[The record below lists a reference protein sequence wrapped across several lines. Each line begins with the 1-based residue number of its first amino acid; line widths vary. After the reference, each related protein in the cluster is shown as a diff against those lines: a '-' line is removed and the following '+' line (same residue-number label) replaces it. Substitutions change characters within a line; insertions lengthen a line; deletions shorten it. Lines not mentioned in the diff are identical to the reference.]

1 MDRPG
6 RMAAVPSDLR
16 LALPQ
21 PGAATGMQL
30 MTIKSMTGFARAE
43 GQHGGLAWIWELR
56 SVNGRGLDLRMRL
69 PPGYEALEPII
80 REAVAKKLT
89 RGSVTVSLNVQRQQ
103 GATQIRINEA
113 ALDQV
118 LKAADRLHQLTGC
131 ERPRAEG
138 LLALKG
144 VLEVIEEPDDADLAD
159 SRRELMIVSLEQAL
173 KGLSD
178 ARGGEGQRLATVIK
192 AQIDEIARLVAVVEV
207 SPARASDAIK
217 RRLKDQIAK
226 LLEAGPG
233 LDEQRLHHEAVL
245 IATRI
250 DVEEELKRLHGHIE
264 AARELLAEPG
274 AVGRKLDFLSQE
286 FNREANT
293 LCSKAN
299 DGDITRAGLTL
310 KAVIDQMREQ
320 LQNIE

>member
-1 MDRPG
+1 
-6 RMAAVPSDLR
+6 
-16 LALPQ
+16 
-21 PGAATGMQL
+21 
-30 MTIKSMTGFARAE
+30 MTIKSMTGFGRTD
-43 GQHGGLAWIWELR
+43 GSNGGHAWTWELR

-69 PPGYEALEPII
+69 PPGYESLEPAI
-80 REAVAKKLT
+80 RETVAKRLS
-89 RGSVTVSLNVQRQQ
+89 RGSVTATLNVQRQNG
-103 GATQIRINEA
+103 GAQIRINEA
-113 ALDQV
+113 ALEQV
-118 LKAADRLHQLTGC
+118 LRAADRLHQLTGC

-144 VLEVIEEPDDADLAD
+144 VLEVIDEPQDDTLEA
-159 SRRELMIVSLEQAL
+159 SRRADMLATLDQAVQ
-173 KGLSD
+173 GLAE
-178 ARGGEGQRLATVIK
+178 ARAAEGLRLAQVIK
-192 AQIDEIARLVAVVEV
+192 AQIDEVERLVGIVEV
-207 SPARASDAIK
+207 APARAAEAIK
-217 RRLKDQIAK
+217 RRLKEQIAK

-250 DVEEELKRLHGHIE
+250 DVEEELKRLHGHIA
-264 AARELLAEPG
+264 AARDLLTETG

-299 DGDITRAGLTL
+299 DGDITRAGLAL

-320 LQNIE
+320 IQNIE